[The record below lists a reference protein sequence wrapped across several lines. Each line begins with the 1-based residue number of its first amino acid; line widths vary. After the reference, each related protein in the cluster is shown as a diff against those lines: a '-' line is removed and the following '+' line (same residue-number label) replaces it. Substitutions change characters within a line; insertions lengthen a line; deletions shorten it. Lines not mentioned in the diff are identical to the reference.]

1 MAKNGEKM
9 ILDTSLEI
17 QTLKGPL
24 SQKYIKDLARLRI
37 TLFRDYPFLYDGSLD
52 YEEKYLQPYTK
63 SEQFLIVLVFDG
75 KKIVGASTAMPLAEE
90 SSEVKDPF
98 IMRRLDISKFCYF
111 GESILEMDYRG
122 KGIGRMFFE
131 EREAHA
137 QSLGLTSFCFC
148 TIVRPENHPKKLPN
162 YYSLEKFWKSLGYR
176 KIEGMVT
183 QFAYKEIGEAKES
196 GKQMQFW
203 IKQT

>member
-1 MAKNGEKM
+1 M

-17 QTLKGPL
+17 LALKGPL
-24 SQKYIKDLARLRI
+24 PNKYVKDLARLRI

-52 YEEKYLQPYTK
+52 YEEKYLLPYTK
-63 SEQFLIVLVFDG
+63 SENFLIVLVFDG

-90 SSEVKDPF
+90 SDEVKNPF
-98 IMRRLDISKFCYF
+98 LMRRLDIFKFCYF

-122 KGIGRMFFE
+122 KGIGRKFFE

-148 TIVRPENHPKKLPN
+148 TIVRPENHPKKSSS
-162 YYSLEKFWKSLGYR
+162 YYSLEGFWNSLGYR

-183 QFAYKEIGEAKES
+183 EFAYKEIGETKES
-196 GKQMQFW
+196 NKKMQFW